1 MSLENR
7 SKVLSY
13 SLELEYYVSLELAKL
28 LDIKDYKNSKSLG
41 NKSSSLSLNQKLNLL
56 LDFETISSKEKS
68 IIESFSS
75 IRNQFMHNIDAIS
88 YEYVISQIKGL
99 LNRLKKLYP
108 ENFKSKDIES
118 NIEKCVD
125 NLYIDSIK
133 ILSSEK
139 GKKLKK
145 AVFEKISD
153 GHEMLYENLKGSMMK
168 NLLKLENSI
177 QNYSENSIPKI
188 EVQRQLAIY
197 NLKVTI
203 DIADGMNK
211 FEKSV
216 KEIINKRSESKK

>member
-1 MSLENR
+1 MNLENR

-28 LDIKDYKNSKSLG
+28 LDIKDFKNSKSLG

-75 IRNQFMHNIDAIS
+75 IRNQFMHNIDATS
-88 YEYVISQIKGL
+88 YEYVINQISGL

-108 ENFKSKDIES
+108 ENFKSNNNEMS
-118 NIEKCVD
+118 IEKCVE

-133 ILSSEK
+133 ILSNKK
-139 GKKLKK
+139 GKKLQD
-145 AVFEKISD
+145 AISESIAE
-153 GHEMLYENLKGSMMK
+153 GNEMLYENLDEAMSK
-168 NLLKLENSI
+168 NLNEFEKSMEK
-177 QNYSENSIPKI
+177 YSGELIPKS
-188 EVQRQLAIY
+188 EVLRHLAIY

-203 DIADGMNK
+203 EKVNGIDK
-211 FEKSV
+211 FKKSV
-216 KEIINKRSESKK
+216 HENYE

>member
-1 MSLENR
+1 MKLENR
-7 SKVLSY
+7 LKVLSY
-13 SLELEYYVSLELAKL
+13 SLELEHYVSLELAKL
-28 LDIKDYKNSKSLG
+28 LDIKDFKNSKSLG

-75 IRNQFMHNIDAIS
+75 IRNQFMHNIDANS
-88 YEYVISQIKGL
+88 YEYVISQISGQ

-108 ENFKSKDIES
+108 ENFESEDIES

-133 ILSSEK
+133 ILSNVK
-139 GKKLKK
+139 GKKLQK
-145 AVFEKISD
+145 AVYAKISS
-153 GHEMLYENLKGSMMK
+153 ENLKLYENLKSSMMK
-168 NLLKLENSI
+168 NLLNLENSI
-177 QNYSENSIPKI
+177 QNYSGNSIPKI
-188 EVQRQLAIY
+188 EIQRQLAIF

-203 DIADGMNK
+203 DIADGMDK

-216 KEIINKRSESKK
+216 KKVITK

>member
-1 MSLENR
+1 MNLENR

-28 LDIKDYKNSKSLG
+28 LDIKDFKNSKSLG

-75 IRNQFMHNIDAIS
+75 IRNQFMHNIDATS
-88 YEYVISQIKGL
+88 YEFVINQISGL

-108 ENFKSKDIES
+108 ENFKSSNKEK
-118 NIEKCVD
+118 NIEKCVE

-133 ILSSEK
+133 ILSNKK
-139 GKKLKK
+139 GKKLQD
-145 AVFEKISD
+145 AISESIAE
-153 GHEMLYENLKGSMMK
+153 GNEMLYENLDEAMSK
-168 NLLKLENSI
+168 NLDEFEKSMEK
-177 QNYSENSIPKI
+177 YSGELIPKS
-188 EVQRQLAIY
+188 EVLRHLAIY

-203 DIADGMNK
+203 EKVNGIEK
-211 FEKSV
+211 FKKSV
-216 KEIINKRSESKK
+216 QENYE